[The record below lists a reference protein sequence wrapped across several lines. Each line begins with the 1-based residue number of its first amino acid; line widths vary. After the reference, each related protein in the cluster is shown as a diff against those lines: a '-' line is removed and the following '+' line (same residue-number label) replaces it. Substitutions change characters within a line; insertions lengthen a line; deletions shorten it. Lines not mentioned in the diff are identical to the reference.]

1 MTATIGFTEQS
12 SFSSLK
18 GLQVLV
24 VDDSADCRD
33 LLKFIL
39 EEFLVVVKIA
49 TSVQE
54 ALLVLMQW
62 QPDILISAI
71 AMPGEDG
78 YSLMRQLRIIEKY
91 QQRKPLA
98 AIAITSFITQETSIQ
113 ALDGFSMYAEKP
125 LNLDALLA
133 SVNYLAEQNRR
144 GEVHCKHLTCF

>member
-91 QQRKPLA
+91 QQRKPLS
-98 AIAITSFITQETSIQ
+98 T
-113 ALDGFSMYAEKP
+113 L
-125 LNLDALLA
+125 
-133 SVNYLAEQNRR
+133 R
-144 GEVHCKHLTCF
+144 

>member
-1 MTATIGFTEQS
+1 
-12 SFSSLK
+12 
-18 GLQVLV
+18 
-24 VDDSADCRD
+24 
-33 LLKFIL
+33 
-39 EEFLVVVKIA
+39 
-49 TSVQE
+49 
-54 ALLVLMQW
+54 MQW

-78 YSLMRQLRIIEKY
+78 YSLMRQLRILEKY

-133 SVNYLAEQNRR
+133 SVNYLAERNRR
-144 GEVHCKHLTCF
+144 GEVHSKHLKCF